1 MTVEQQINDKL
12 VQHFQPQHLEVINE
26 SFKHNV
32 PPNAETHFRVV
43 MVAEQFDALK
53 PVARHRQVNQLL
65 AAELAGGVH
74 ALSLK
79 LYSPQQW
86 VAAGGEALPSP
97 PCASK
102 KGF

>member
-1 MTVEQQINDKL
+1 MKMEQQINEKL
-12 VQHFQPQHLEVINE
+12 VHHFQPQHLEVINE
-26 SFKHNV
+26 SCKHNV
-32 PPNAETHFRVV
+32 PPDAETHFRVV
-43 MVAEQFDALK
+43 MVAEQFDAVK
-53 PVARHRQVNQLL
+53 PVARHREVNKLL
-65 AAELAGGVH
+65 ADELAGGVH

-79 LYSPQQW
+79 LYSPKQW

>member
-1 MTVEQQINDKL
+1 MTLQQQITDKL
-12 VQHFQPQHLEVINE
+12 TAHFAPGHLEVINE

-32 PPNAETHFRVV
+32 PPNSETHFRVV
-43 MVAEQFDALK
+43 MVAPQFAEQK

-65 AAELAGGVH
+65 ADELAGGVH

-79 LYSPQQW
+79 LYSPSQW
-86 VAAGGEALPSP
+86 EQAGGQALPSP